1 MCEPEGLLYGER
13 ISHTFPWK
21 NFSRMNYLKVC
32 LVLLNLL
39 WYLSRVFIFVLVFIF
54 FSRFLVHINWMV
66 VNSYHSLSGS
76 LRGVG
81 SHRSIIIEEVEGVA
95 YPLLM
100 SSKVFRVGGCCWKH
114 PYCVCRVSSVKLHE
128 VRLMTK
134 GLVTEKAHVWIHIH
148 RQCLSGL
155 HSTMPEGTSTLI
167 MSPQVRTSTE
177 GPTGFLSCAGFPCV
191 V

>member
-1 MCEPEGLLYGER
+1 
-13 ISHTFPWK
+13 
-21 NFSRMNYLKVC
+21 MNYLKVC

-54 FSRFLVHINWMV
+54 FQGFLCTSTEWLST
-66 VNSYHSLSGS
+66 VNSLSGF

-155 HSTMPEGTSTLI
+155 HSTMPGGTSTLI

-177 GPTGFLSCAGFPCV
+177 GPTDFLSCAGFPCV